1 MLYGVVTGCDFWVNG
16 FVTYTGSTDHGTG
29 ADFFTGTNESTECY
43 RGFTGRDSWVNGCFL
58 FLHLGKDVFNYRG
71 WELDPNGKM

>member
-1 MLYGVVTGCDFWVNG
+1 MTITDNKNG
-16 FVTYTGSTDHGTG
+16 HHN
-29 ADFFTGTNESTECY
+29 TGTNESTECY

-71 WELDPNGKM
+71 WELDPNGKMTWHSDASMNRCLPPTA